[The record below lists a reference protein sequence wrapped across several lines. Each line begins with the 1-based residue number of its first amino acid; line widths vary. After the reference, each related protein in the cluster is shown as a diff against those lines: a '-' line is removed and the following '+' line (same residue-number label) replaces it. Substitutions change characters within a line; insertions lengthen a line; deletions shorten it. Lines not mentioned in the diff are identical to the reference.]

1 MSSLGALDDSEPAGP
16 GPRHRPALLPFVGRS
31 ALLCLFI
38 MFLIPAGLPSQQD
51 QSDLEQ
57 RLSKINE
64 EIKALREKISAEEK
78 KESTLLSQLDK
89 IALTK
94 RLIQNELESRNLQME
109 KTSREIAII
118 RGNISDLRLKLQ
130 AGQRAVEKTLVTLY
144 KYGRFDF
151 LQFLLDAGNVS
162 ALFSESRHLGLL
174 ASYQQGTIA
183 AYLRTM
189 ADLRSEEAALAA
201 KRDDWA
207 RLVQESGQKKQ
218 ELEAQEAASRALVRQ
233 IQDNKKSFERALD
246 EQKERAEHLQTLMSK
261 LANQELV
268 LPFRFVP
275 FYERKGKLAWP
286 IDGKVI
292 TRFGLERHRQFNT
305 IIMNN
310 GIEIAPSDKN
320 AAIKALHA
328 GKVVYADDFQGY
340 GNLIIIDHG
349 MNYYTLYGHCAEFLV
364 AKGDFVREEQPIASV
379 GDSGSLKGQCLY
391 LEIRYRAKPLD
402 PLQWLRRR

>member
-1 MSSLGALDDSEPAGP
+1 MSSSSAANNPEPGGPKASRQPSLATSPHRLAVFCLLGVFLLPAGM
-16 GPRHRPALLPFVGRS
+16 LP
-31 ALLCLFI
+31 
-38 MFLIPAGLPSQQD
+38 QQD
-51 QSDLEQ
+51 MSDLEK
-57 RLSKINE
+57 RLAKINE
-64 EIKALREKISAEEK
+64 EVKALREKISAEEK

-94 RLIQNELESRNLQME
+94 RLITNELEARSLQRE
-109 KTSREIAII
+109 KVSREIVII
-118 RGNISDLRLKLQ
+118 RGNINVLRLKLQ
-130 AGQRAVEKTLVTLY
+130 SGQRSVEKTLVTLY

-174 ASYQQGTIA
+174 ASYQQGTLA

-189 ADLRSEEAALAA
+189 ATLRSDETALGA
-201 KRDDWA
+201 KRDEWA
-207 RLVQESGQKKQ
+207 RLVKESDQKKR
-218 ELEAQEAASRALVRQ
+218 ELEAQEAASRALIQQ
-233 IQDNKKSFERALD
+233 IRDNKTSFERALV

-261 LANQELV
+261 LASQELV

-275 FYERKGKLAWP
+275 FYERKGKLSWP
-286 IDGKVI
+286 LAGKIV
-292 TRFGLERHRQFNT
+292 TRYGLERHRQFNT

-310 GIEIAPSDKN
+310 GIEIAPSDN
-320 AAIKALHA
+320 KAVIHA
-328 GKVVYADDFQGY
+328 VHPGKVVFADDFQGY

-349 MNYYTLYGHCAEFLV
+349 MNYYSLYGHCAEFLV
-364 AKGDFVREEQPIASV
+364 NKGDFVREEQPIASV

-402 PLQWLRRR
+402 PLQWLKRR